1 MAFMACVKWVPT
13 NVYLDYL
20 ADVQNVNPTT
30 SKDDSFFDN
39 LEDKAS
45 RQS

>member
-1 MAFMACVKWVPT
+1 MARVKRVPT
-13 NVYLDYL
+13 NRYLAYL
-20 ADVQNVNPTT
+20 ADMQNVNPTT